1 MAIWDQT
8 SASLRQAALEYHS
21 MSPNHKPTS
30 PSDYDKYISGE
41 LPDSDTHRAAYE
53 TVKNAMIHDS
63 CGEANRV
70 SPYMENGRCS
80 KVS

>member
-8 SASLRQAALEYHS
+8 SASLRLAALEYQLI
-21 MSPNHKPTS
+21 SPNHKPAS

-41 LPDSDTHRAAYE
+41 LPDPDTHPAAYE

-63 CGEANRV
+63 CGEANRE
-70 SPYMENGRCS
+70 SPL
-80 KVS
+80 